1 MKLAV
6 VIPSI
11 REDCFRKWA
20 AEWEEDFRETR
31 VILVEDN
38 PEKTFRAP
46 SWVEHYAWQDTVR
59 EMGGDSWII
68 PRRADAVCSFGFLKA
83 LQGDADVIWNLND
96 DCYPEEAHKG
106 AYLQRAAAAF
116 TSVPD
121 DSWHNTI
128 TGLYPRGYPYGIR
141 GRMRPVVFHHG
152 LWSNIPDLDG
162 ETQLANPDFRLPPC
176 QSAEVVPPGK
186 FFPMCNMNMMFRR
199 DIAPV
204 MYQLLMG
211 SDQNGTPWGFDRFAD
226 IWSGLLM
233 KKTADHLGL
242 AVTSGTPGIRHSRA
256 SDPHRNVQLEAAGR
270 SAHEKFWELIRDT
283 KLTESTPAGCYP
295 ELADA
300 LDCYREPTPR
310 AYYWH
315 SLAAAMRVWVKWA
328 R

>member
-1 MKLAV
+1 MKIAV

-20 AEWEEDFRETR
+20 AEWEEDLRDAR

-46 SWVEHYAWQDTVR
+46 SWVEHYAWDDIDK
-59 EMGGDSWII
+59 ELGPDSWII

-83 LQGDADVIWNLND
+83 LQDADVIWNLND
-96 DCYPEEAHKG
+96 DCYPEEGH
-106 AYLQRAAAAF
+106 RADYYQKVEAVF
-116 TSVPD
+116 TSVPE

-128 TGLYPRGYPYGIR
+128 SGIYPRGYPYGIR
-141 GRMRPVVFHHG
+141 DKMRPVMFHHG

-176 QSAEVVPPGK
+176 GTLETVPSQK
-186 FFPMCNMNMMFRR
+186 FFPMCNMNMAFRAEL
-199 DIAPV
+199 APV

-211 SDQNGTPWGFDRFAD
+211 QERDGTRWGFDRFAD
-226 IWSGLLM
+226 IWSGLFM
-233 KKTADHLGL
+233 KKTVDQLGW
-242 AVTSGTPGIRHSRA
+242 ACTSGAPGIHHSRA
-256 SDPHRNVQLEAAGR
+256 SDPHRNVQLEAAGKIV
-270 SAHEKFWELIRDT
+270 HEGFWEYIQDVWLDGNC
-283 KLTESTPAGCYP
+283 PAECYL

-300 LDCYREPTPR
+300 VDNYREPSPR
-310 AYYWH
+310 AYYWR